1 MCFSITEVQVSTQK
15 FIEDI
20 PITQK
25 FKIQTEFRKNEKSK
39 MQQKGR
45 NRGSNK
51 KRVELFINVVNKRE
65 ILTKKSKQNELE
77 RLNRHI

>member
-1 MCFSITEVQVSTQK
+1 MK
-15 FIEDI
+15 
-20 PITQK
+20 
-25 FKIQTEFRKNEKSK
+25 
-39 MQQKGR
+39 QKGR

-77 RLNRHI
+77 RLNRHIWLRPDIQNIQRNMKVQQQQNKQPK